1 MSVFCQGE
9 SIHKGCGD
17 GTLNLAGKFCCFN
30 PCNFQN
36 RCNRYIFENGLR
48 LGVASTVKLLYLGI
62 LYRFIGAGN
71 FFLVF
76 SIASSVKKICLTKL
90 YRFSRFFSQ
99 KLCISI
105 ALIDTFLSIV
115 AHLCSY
121 AAVQTT
127 HSALILL
134 LQAAPDSTR
143 SRSVESDYWLAIS
156 LIPHTHTSAEPDLT
170 VQPHLFHTLTLVWNQ
185 I

>member
-48 LGVASTVKLLYLGI
+48 LGVASSVKLLYLGI

-71 FFLVF
+71 FFPVF
-76 SIASSVKKICLTKL
+76 SIASSVKKILPNKIVSL
-90 YRFSRFFSQ
+90 YSIFFSKIVYQYRFNRYIFEYRCPPMSISNNFRIETSKIFSFY
-99 KLCISI
+99 L
-105 ALIDTFLSIV
+105 LFNEP
-115 AHLCSY
+115 AH
-121 AAVQTT
+121 VQ
-127 HSALILL
+127 
-134 LQAAPDSTR
+134 
-143 SRSVESDYWLAIS
+143 SV
-156 LIPHTHTSAEPDLT
+156 
-170 VQPHLFHTLTLVWNQ
+170 Q